1 MLRDLWCCG
10 GKRKARRVSL
20 VLPKDDGPYS
30 QLDPPD
36 PQPMSA
42 TVKCG
47 ICSAAI
53 VLLSGVRRRAAP
65 RRAVAT
71 RAAGGDG
78 GWSAG
83 WGVKGGG

>member
-65 RRAVAT
+65 RRAA
-71 RAAGGDG
+71 R
-78 GWSAG
+78 
-83 WGVKGGG
+83 